1 MVTGLLKANI
11 PARVAFAVASQVDSR
26 VILDTVGA
34 EKLLGK
40 GDMLLLNNDSPKPK
54 RVQGTLVLDEEVD
67 RVVEFWLNQEGPPL
81 PVISIDD
88 LEDEAEV
95 QDQVDTKI
103 VEHAR
108 ELASRNPHLSS
119 SFLERRLKIGGFK
132 AEQILELLEEEGLV
146 VPR

>member
-1 MVTGLLKANI
+1 M
-11 PARVAFAVASQVDSR
+11 AFAVASQVDSR

-67 RVVEFWLNQEGPPL
+67 RIVEYWLSQQGPPL
-81 PVISIDD
+81 PVISIEEI
-88 LEDEAEV
+88 EDEAAV
-95 QDQVDTKI
+95 QGEMDAQI

-132 AEQILELLEEEGLV
+132 AEQIIELLEEEGLV
-146 VPR
+146 IPR